1 MGGEGEEEEVRRE
14 RGMRQ
19 RRNKEGIESV
29 EGREMKGCVGVRGVG
44 VEQRRKKGMVTSP
57 VYPLAPQCS

>member
-1 MGGEGEEEEVRRE
+1 
-14 RGMRQ
+14 MRQ